1 MSTCDCIAS
10 SVVVWSPYYL
20 TGSGPEPAD
29 GRVKGC
35 LVRYL
40 HLMSKRPIHAG
51 ELLLF
56 SI

>member
-10 SVVVWSPYYL
+10 SVVVWSPYYR
-20 TGSGPEPAD
+20 TGPEPAD

-40 HLMSKRPIHAG
+40 HLMSKGPIHAG

>member
-20 TGSGPEPAD
+20 TGSGPEPAAD

-40 HLMSKRPIHAG
+40 H
-51 ELLLF
+51 
-56 SI
+56 